1 MNKEFKHLP
10 AIILINKARRS
21 YGQTKKRLHAS
32 RFRTCEAVSVFD
44 ALESISDFTLRDS
57 PDVVLLDVD
66 SVKDDF
72 NLLTEILLH
81 SAGGEMEFPVFALR
95 DANARTENADLIEGD
110 IAQIEAML
118 EEIVPYRKGRGPAFS
133 AAGV

>member
-10 AIILINKARRS
+10 AIILLNRARRG
-21 YGQTKKRLHAS
+21 YGQTKERLHAS

-44 ALESISDFTLRDS
+44 ALESISDFTLRDR

-66 SVKDDF
+66 SVTDDF
-72 NLLTEILLH
+72 TLLTEILLH
-81 SAGGEMEFPVFALR
+81 NSGGEMEFPVFALQ
-95 DANARTENADLIEGD
+95 DADGPIDSADIIKGD

-118 EEIVPYRKGRGPAFS
+118 EEIIPQRESRSS
-133 AAGV
+133 AAM